1 MKKRKAHQNIDYH
14 TPVLRF
20 FWAFWATTLATGAL
34 QPVSH
39 GSLRRDSPVQGYQS
53 FPTIKYPR
61 KPVTLKGHTV
71 YLLSHE
77 LLWCGNTTATATL
90 PKSSALWVLCRKHPH
105 WVSHIVSICID
116 NDGPK
121 SWTLQLDGRLVPRLG
136 SDKVFYCSST
146 YVVDSNVFFRV
157 VSGWWFQL
165 CCTFQP

>member
-1 MKKRKAHQNIDYH
+1 M
-14 TPVLRF
+14 
-20 FWAFWATTLATGAL
+20 
-34 QPVSH
+34 
-39 GSLRRDSPVQGYQS
+39 
-53 FPTIKYPR
+53 
-61 KPVTLKGHTV
+61 TLKGHTV

-136 SDKVFYCSST
+136 SDKVSIVALHMWWIPMFFSELCLVDGFNYAALFSRRNGMFVWLSTFFWGDKLKLPRYHISSYHRI
-146 YVVDSNVFFRV
+146 YVKPSQRIPQTKLPI
-157 VSGWWFQL
+157 FQ
-165 CCTFQP
+165 